1 MISAILLAAGQSKR
15 MNGDNKLNKKY
26 NKKYLI
32 NHIIGTLIKS
42 KVDKIIV
49 VLGFQSSKVRKI
61 TIKNKKINFVYN
73 KNYKS
78 GMASS
83 IKTGLKRVSK
93 KNIGFLIVQADMP
106 LISKN
111 IINYICYAIK
121 NNKKEIIAPTY
132 KGKIGNPLGFKISII
147 KKLNKIRGDYG
158 AKKMIQKNK
167 IKLALIKV
175 RSKSILKN
183 FCLRKIWYLIF
194 LFGNVGK

>member
-1 MISAILLAAGQSKR
+1 
-15 MNGDNKLNKKY
+15 
-26 NKKYLI
+26 
-32 NHIIGTLIKS
+32 
-42 KVDKIIV
+42 
-49 VLGFQSSKVRKI
+49 
-61 TIKNKKINFVYN
+61 
-73 KNYKS
+73 
-78 GMASS
+78 MASS
-83 IKTGLKRVSK
+83 IKTGLKRISK

-132 KGKIGNPLGFKISII
+132 KGKIGNPVGFKISII
-147 KKLNKIRGDYG
+147 KKLIKIRGDYG

-183 FCLRKIWYLIF
+183 FNTQKDFLI
-194 LFGNVGK
+194 NRQQ

>member
-15 MNGDNKLNKKY
+15 MGGDNKLTKKY

-32 NHIIGTLIKS
+32 NHILDTLIKS
-42 KVDKIIV
+42 KIEKIIV
-49 VLGFQSSKVRKI
+49 VLGFQSSKVRRI
-61 TIKNKKINFVYN
+61 IVKNKKINFVFN

-83 IKTGLKRVSK
+83 IKTGLKRISK

-111 IINYICYAIK
+111 IINSICYAIK

-132 KGKIGNPLGFKISII
+132 KEKIGNPVGFKISII

-183 FCLRKIWYLIF
+183 FNTQKDFLI
-194 LFGNVGK
+194 NRQQ

>member
-1 MISAILLAAGQSKR
+1 MISAIVLAAGQSKR
-15 MNGDNKLNKKY
+15 MGGDNKLIKKY

-42 KVDKIIV
+42 KVNKIIV
-49 VLGFQSSKVRKI
+49 VLGFQKLKVRKI
-61 TIKNKKINFVYN
+61 TVKNKKINFVYN

-111 IINYICYAIK
+111 IINSICYAIK

-132 KGKIGNPLGFKISII
+132 KGKIGNPVGFKISII
-147 KKLNKIRGDYG
+147 KKLIKIRGDYG

-183 FCLRKIWYLIF
+183 FNTQKDFLI
-194 LFGNVGK
+194 NRQQ

>member
-15 MNGDNKLNKKY
+15 MNGDNKLIKKY

-32 NHIIGTLIKS
+32 NHIIGTSIKS

-83 IKTGLKRVSK
+83 IKTGLKRISK
-93 KNIGFLIVQADMP
+93 KSIGFLIVQADMP
-106 LISKN
+106 LISKK
-111 IINYICYAIK
+111 IIDSLYYAIK
-121 NNKKEIIAPTY
+121 NNSKEIVAPIY
-132 KGKIGNPLGFKISII
+132 KRNMGNPIGFKRSMTRI
-147 KKLNKIRGDYG
+147 LNKTSGDSG
-158 AKKMIQKNK
+158 AKKIILRNK
-167 IKLALIKV
+167 KKLGLIKIN
-175 RSKSILKN
+175 SKSIFKDFN
-183 FCLRKIWYLIF
+183 TKRDFSI
-194 LFGNVGK
+194 N